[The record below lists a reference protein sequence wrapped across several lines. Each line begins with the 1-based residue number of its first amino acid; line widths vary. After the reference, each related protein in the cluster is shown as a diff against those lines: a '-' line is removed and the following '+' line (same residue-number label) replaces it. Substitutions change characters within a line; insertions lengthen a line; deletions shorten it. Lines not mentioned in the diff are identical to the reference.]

1 MMDMQSRNQYL
12 RELRIEYLKT
22 KSKKKKG
29 ELLDEAVRR
38 TRLKR
43 KYLIRKLKAKSN
55 LDRKKE
61 DRKKRKVIYDGYF
74 KIALI
79 RVWKILDYP
88 CGQRLVSS
96 LRETDIVDKLRELGE
111 LKCSDEM
118 AKKLKKVG
126 SVTIDEK
133 LRHQKEVLRQ
143 VQKKGQSKH
152 NSLLLKKI
160 PIKIHGELDNQQI
173 GNIQIDYVEHCG
185 SSAAGEFCC
194 TIDVTC
200 IASGWEE
207 WEAVIGRGQFPIIIN
222 SLAWPRQ

>member
-38 TRLKR
+38 TRLKK

-61 DRKKRKVIYDGYF
+61 DRKKRKIIYDGYF

-152 NSLLLKKI
+152 KSLLLKKI
-160 PIKIHGELDNQQI
+160 PIKIHGELDNQQV

-185 SSAAGEFCC
+185 SSAAGEFVS
-194 TIDVTC
+194 TIDSTC
-200 IASGWEE
+200 ITSGWEE
-207 WEAVIGRGQFPIIIN
+207 WEAVMGRG
-222 SLAWPRQ
+222 

>member
-12 RELRIEYLKT
+12 KELRTEYLKT

-38 TRLKR
+38 TRLKK

-61 DRKKRKVIYDGYF
+61 DRKKRKIIYDGYF

-152 NSLLLKKI
+152 KSLLLKKI
-160 PIKIHGELDNQQI
+160 PIKIHGELDNQQV

-185 SSAAGEFCC
+185 SSAAGEFVS
-194 TIDVTC
+194 TIDSTC
-200 IASGWEE
+200 ITSGWEE
-207 WEAVIGRGQFPIIIN
+207 WEAVMGRG
-222 SLAWPRQ
+222 

>member
-88 CGQRLVSS
+88 CGQRLVAS

-152 NSLLLKKI
+152 KSLLLKKI
-160 PIKIHGELDNQQI
+160 PIKIHGELDNQQV

-185 SSAAGEFCC
+185 SSAAGEFVS
-194 TIDVTC
+194 TIDSTC
-200 IASGWEE
+200 ITSGWEE
-207 WEAVIGRGQFPIIIN
+207 WEAVMGRG
-222 SLAWPRQ
+222 

>member
-152 NSLLLKKI
+152 KSLLLKKI
-160 PIKIHGELDNQQI
+160 PIKIHGELDNQQV

-185 SSAAGEFCC
+185 SSAAGEFVS
-194 TIDVTC
+194 TIDSTC
-200 IASGWEE
+200 ITSGWEE
-207 WEAVIGRGQFPIIIN
+207 WEAVMGRG
-222 SLAWPRQ
+222 